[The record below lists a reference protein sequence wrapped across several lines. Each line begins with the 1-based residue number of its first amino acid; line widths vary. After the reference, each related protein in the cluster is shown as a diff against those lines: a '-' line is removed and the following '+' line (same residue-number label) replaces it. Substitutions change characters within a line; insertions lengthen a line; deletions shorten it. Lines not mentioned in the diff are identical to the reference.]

1 VPEVTVRDYD
11 RSESVMANHDCH
23 RDARQIH
30 PLPPSC
36 YLESVNQPEETMT
49 TTLTQNTTQPA
60 RSRKRGC
67 LLLVRRGLL
76 ALVAGIA
83 VFASVGSIYQALA
96 TDAARRAYPPPGQLF
111 EVDGHKMHLRCIGA
125 GSPTVILEA
134 GGFSFSDE
142 WYWVQPELAKTNRTC
157 AYDRAGMGWS
167 TPGPDPRDPLRLV
180 GELHALLE
188 KVGVP
193 GPYVL
198 VGHSFGAILNRVY
211 ASQYPGEVQGIVL
224 VDTGFVLPKTFK
236 DQAEFDSWKSSNE
249 ILQTALR
256 ALVYTGL
263 GHMVIGSE
271 IGAMGY
277 PPDVAE
283 RLTAFR
289 ASNQSYDT
297 YYAELMPVRRQLGE
311 ASVKA
316 EHLGVLPLLA
326 LWADWS
332 NTFQGEDKARFAAI
346 QSEVLTYSTNSAARV
361 VTGSDHGSILGNP
374 QYATQVVQGVR
385 DVIQAAQ
392 SGTPLAQSGA
402 SS

>member
-1 VPEVTVRDYD
+1 
-11 RSESVMANHDCH
+11 MN
-23 RDARQIH
+23 
-30 PLPPSC
+30 
-36 YLESVNQPEETMT
+36 
-49 TTLTQNTTQPA
+49 TTLSTVGTSPN
-60 RSRKRGC
+60 RNRKRGC

-76 ALVAGIA
+76 ALVVGI
-83 VFASVGSIYQALA
+83 VLFAIGGSIYQALA
-96 TDAARRAYPPPGQLF
+96 IDAARRAYPPPGQLF
-111 EVDGHKMHLRCIGA
+111 EVDGHTMHLRCVGA

-167 TPGPDPRDPLRLV
+167 VPGPEPRDPLRLV
-180 GELHALLE
+180 AELHTLLA
-188 KVGVP
+188 KAAVP

-198 VGHSFGAILNRVY
+198 AGHSFGAILNRVY
-211 ASQYPGEVQGIVL
+211 ASQYPGDVMGIVL
-224 VDTGFVLPKTFK
+224 VDTGFVLPKTFN

-311 ASVKA
+311 ASLKA
-316 EHLGVLPLLA
+316 ERLGALPLLA

-332 NTFQGEDKARFAAI
+332 NTFQGEDRARFAAI
-346 QSEVLTYSTNSAARV
+346 QADVLTYSSNSAARV
-361 VTGSDHGSILGNP
+361 IAGSNHGSILGSET
-374 QYATQVVQGVR
+374 YALQVVQGVR

-392 SGTPLAQSGA
+392 THSPLAH
-402 SS
+402 